1 MLPDERKEL
10 CTSNSSSILD
20 LWNNRYLHFES
31 SDDYYEVNPKN
42 TISLIH
48 LRNKKISAKKELLLY
63 YVTII
68 E

>member
-20 LWNNRYLHFES
+20 LWNNRYLHLES
-31 SDDYYEVNPKN
+31 IDYYEVNPKN

-48 LRNKKISAKKELLLY
+48 LRNNKISAKKELLLH